1 LNEDEEDLTLFERED
16 ESTNFLDFQKFP
28 SSSNCL
34 PVSAAV
40 SVNDENANIISNL
53 GDNHAVKKTVAKI

>member
-1 LNEDEEDLTLFERED
+1 MADDEEDLTLFERED
-16 ESTNFLDFQKFP
+16 ESSNLLDFQKFP

-53 GDNHAVKKTVAKI
+53 SENH

>member
-1 LNEDEEDLTLFERED
+1 MTLFERED
-16 ESTNFLDFQKFP
+16 ESSNFLDFQKFP

-34 PVSAAV
+34 PVSAAAV

-53 GDNHAVKKTVAKI
+53 GDSHAVKKTVAKI